1 MHTSTRPV
9 FYLKIVYNSITLK
22 SSKGTEYIIGFSKGK
37 YLMFNDFTK
46 VLGKNN
52 KNTIVNLNVAKNVK
66 QINK

>member
-1 MHTSTRPV
+1 VHTSTRPV